1 MPIKNNHINVNVK
14 NVIKLDHNKK
24 KKTKRKRKNNKNIM
38 PLARPNNSVYDPNAI
53 TYRTGDPRIQGG
65 SSIQYSTNKSGYD
78 MKPRIG
84 FGVDPNSDTTSTNMI
99 QQLLLEN
106 QKYND
111 DKTNQKFS
119 NYHKQIENGTKAYH
133 DQFKHT
139 MEIYHQNFVD
149 PLKNDIHI
157 LQSDF
162 DSYKRSN
169 DPIIYYPQS
178 PLPKH
183 YTNDLLINND
193 DSNIVYNTN
202 NNSKEVFEPELN
214 FEDIYNSKNADNF
227 DAKEKYPILTS
238 NNADNFSPPPFDE
251 FVFNNFP
258 NPNLNKDFEVQS
270 VDEDDDEDELPKN
283 DAVVETVLIPQYLSL
298 INNLES
304 LKFINTNEGLH
315 IDTKDLKNYD
325 LKKKIIEKLQTKGKD
340 ASIVYLP
347 ADKLTDKQL
356 ADGKKIQKKK

>member
-1 MPIKNNHINVNVK
+1 MPTKNNHINVNVK
-14 NVIKLDHNKK
+14 NVIKLDHMK
-24 KKTKRKRKNNKNIM
+24 KKTKRKRQKNKTNKISGV
-38 PLARPNNSVYDPNAI
+38 PISLVRPNNSVYNPNAI
-53 TYRTGDPRIQGG
+53 TYQTGG
-65 SSIQYSTNKSGYD
+65 SIQYPTINKTGYD

-111 DKTNQKFS
+111 DKTNQKFFD
-119 NYHKQIENGTKAYH
+119 YHKQIENGMKEYH
-133 DQFKHT
+133 DNFKNGMEKYHT
-139 MEIYHQNFVD
+139 NYIE
-149 PLKNDIHI
+149 PLKNDIHN

-162 DSYKRSN
+162 DSYKTSN
-169 DPIIYYPQS
+169 DPLIYYPQS

-202 NNSKEVFEPELN
+202 NNRKEVFEPELN
-214 FEDIYNSKNADNF
+214 FEDIYNSKNADNS
-227 DAKEKYPILTS
+227 DAKENYPILTS
-238 NNADNFSPPPFDE
+238 NNADIFSPPPFQ
-251 FVFNNFP
+251 

-283 DAVVETVLIPQYLSL
+283 DAIVETVLIPQYLSL

-304 LKFINTNEGLH
+304 LKFINTNEGLN
-315 IDTKDLKNYD
+315 IDTKGFKTNYNLKM
-325 LKKKIIEKLQTKGKD
+325 KIIEKLNEQGKD

-347 ADKLTDKQL
+347 ADKLTDKQI
-356 ADGKKIQKKK
+356 ADGEKIKQKKGKK